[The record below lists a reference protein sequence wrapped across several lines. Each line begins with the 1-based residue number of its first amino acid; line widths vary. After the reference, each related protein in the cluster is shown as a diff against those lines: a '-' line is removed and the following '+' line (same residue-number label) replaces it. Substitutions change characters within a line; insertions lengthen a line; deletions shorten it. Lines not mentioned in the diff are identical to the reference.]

1 MAKTSTGILLIIL
14 VLIVLALPLA
24 GLIAVSWL
32 TGFALALL
40 GIGLLIF
47 GYGDTKESTALGVI
61 EIILGII
68 AIIFGIGFIV
78 SPALFAFI
86 AGFLIYLAG
95 IFLVIVGLIAI
106 FAAAG
111 ARWNG
116 VVTLI
121 IGLIYL
127 ILGYFVSD
135 PFYLGVLIGLW
146 LLIVGIMNVLQKED

>member
-1 MAKTSTGILLIIL
+1 MGKNITGILLIIL
-14 VLIVLALPLA
+14 GLIVLALPLA
-24 GLIAVSWL
+24 GLIAVSLL

-40 GIGLLIF
+40 GVGLLVF
-47 GYGDTKESTALGVI
+47 GYGDSKESTALGVV

-78 SPALFAFI
+78 YPALFAFV

-106 FAAAG
+106 FTAKS

-146 LLIVGIMNVLQKED
+146 LLIVGIMNLLQDE